1 MKAKTK
7 VAVTF
12 VCGFL
17 AGAVVVG
24 GLVVWR
30 YTIMFR
36 QFYLTQVAGQVYT
49 VREIYAGRSKQL
61 GEQIVQSLP
70 QYVLAVDQLFGKRE
84 ERLGIM
90 WQTQRFYEENSIP
103 VPENIAGI
111 MQSLPPRPPSVCRLR
126 KGETDANKSA
136 DSNLPAKE

>member
-17 AGAVVVG
+17 AGAIIVG

-30 YTIMFR
+30 YAIMFR

-49 VREIYAGRSKQL
+49 AREIYAGRSKQL
-61 GEQIVQSLP
+61 GEHIVQSLP
-70 QYVLAVDQLFGKRE
+70 QYVLAVDQLFGKSKK
-84 ERLGIM
+84 RLGIL
-90 WQTQRFYEENSIP
+90 WQTQQFYEENSITI
-103 VPENIAGI
+103 PENIAGI
-111 MQSLPPRPPSVCRLR
+111 LASLPPRPPSVCRLR
-126 KGETDANKSA
+126 QGETDANEPA
-136 DSNLPAKE
+136 DVNPPANE

>member
-7 VAVTF
+7 FAVTF
-12 VCGFL
+12 GCGFL
-17 AGAVVVG
+17 AGAIVVG

-36 QFYLTQVAGQVYT
+36 QFHLTQVAGQVYS

-70 QYVLAVDQLFGKRE
+70 QYVLAVDQLFGKNQK
-84 ERLGIM
+84 RLGIL

-111 MQSLPPRPPSVCRLR
+111 LESLPPRPPKICPLR
-126 KGETDANKSA
+126 KGETDVNQPA
-136 DSNLPAKE
+136 DWNLPAKK

>member
-1 MKAKTK
+1 MKVRTRL
-7 VAVTF
+7 AVTF

-17 AGAVVVG
+17 AGAIVVG

-36 QFYLTQVAGQVYT
+36 QFYLAQVAGQVYT
-49 VREIYAGRSKQL
+49 VREIYAGRSQQL
-61 GEQIVQSLP
+61 GEQIMQSLP
-70 QYVLAVDQLFGKRE
+70 HYVLAVDQLFGKSE
-84 ERLGIM
+84 KRLGIL

-111 MQSLPPRPPSVCRLR
+111 LESLPPRPPSVCPLR
-126 KGETDANKSA
+126 KGGTDANKSA